1 MIKRGVKSIYMAYF
15 VPSHNKKEKITKMK
29 KYLWNYSI
37 LIGIIIFLAVGIP
50 RITSNEVESFHSP
63 DEKKKV
69 EQLQESFRKWSLKP
83 LDKLMVQSYEA
94 KPNGH
99 EWDSVT
105 KKPIKNYRVTYYT
118 FFGIRYMEVEV
129 S

>member
-1 MIKRGVKSIYMAYF
+1 
-15 VPSHNKKEKITKMK
+15 MK
-29 KYLWNYSI
+29 KYLWNYGI
-37 LIGIIIFLAVGIP
+37 LVGIIIFLAVGIP
-50 RITSNEVESFHSP
+50 RITSNEVASLHSP
-63 DEKKKV
+63 EEKKKV

-99 EWDSVT
+99 EWDSVA
-105 KKPIKNYRVTYYT
+105 KKSIENYRVTYYT

>member
-1 MIKRGVKSIYMAYF
+1 
-15 VPSHNKKEKITKMK
+15 MK
-29 KYLWNYSI
+29 KHLWNYGI
-37 LIGIIIFLAVGIP
+37 LVGIIIFLAVGIP
-50 RITSNEVESFHSP
+50 RITSNEVGSLHSL

-69 EQLQESFRKWSLKP
+69 EQLQESFREWSLKP

-105 KKPIKNYRVTYYT
+105 KKSIENYRVTYYT

>member
-29 KYLWNYSI
+29 KYLQNYGI
-37 LIGIIIFLAVGIP
+37 LVGIIIFLAVGIP
-50 RITSNEVESFHSP
+50 RITSNEVGSFRSP

-69 EQLQESFRKWSLKP
+69 EQLQESFRKWSLKT
-83 LDKLMVQSYEA
+83 LDKLMVQSYKA

-105 KKPIKNYRVTYYT
+105 KN
-118 FFGIRYMEVEV
+118 
-129 S
+129 